1 MLGCPPGR
9 CEPERLPLPLPF
21 AATSSPLLLAGADAA
36 FPPFFF
42 PLAATLRH
50 PPAVKAEPRNDTAPS
65 AHDIAPRCCC
75 FICPFALSDPAQW
88 TSDTAFGFAGCRTAD
103 SVRPLGPFIHTPE
116 LFFFCIAKTRHVLPS
131 STPRATARK
140 GRAVEAYGNS
150 PLSFYNY
157 YYSYH
162 HTILRDTY
170 PYS

>member
-1 MLGCPPGR
+1 VRRRGDLGRAHMLGCPPGR

-75 FICPFALSDPAQW
+75 FLCPFALSDPAQW

-103 SVRPLGPFIHTPE
+103 SVRPLGPLYPHTRVV
-116 LFFFCIAKTRHVLPS
+116 FFMHCENAPRITREHATRHG
-131 STPRATARK
+131 TEK
-140 GRAVEAYGNS
+140 VE
-150 PLSFYNY
+150 
-157 YYSYH
+157 H
-162 HTILRDTY
+162 
-170 PYS
+170 